1 MSRLREFL
9 HNYQTGVILIVL
21 LLFVILLY
29 HTFNHFFVYERDAFI
44 ESSLVEVT
52 TVVSGPVDEIFVA
65 DLQKVSKGQ
74 LLFRIDQKPFID
86 KLNQAKA
93 NLQLAKNN
101 HQSLLAQLATAKTKL
116 QVAQDELTY
125 QNKQLQ
131 RYQTLSE
138 SNDASLEKKDQT
150 LFYQQQAKGAV
161 ETAQLSIKTIK
172 AELGPINKEFAQTAK
187 AQAELKLANY
197 LFNRT
202 NVYSPIDGRIT
213 AFFLR
218 KGDYASVGSPLFA
231 IVNEKRWW
239 VDAKIKE
246 NHLNDILGKRATI
259 WLGTGE
265 TFEGKVSGIAWAVN
279 RKENGGAENFSVL
292 PYLKKTEYW
301 IDLPQRFPV
310 RIDFEAKG
318 HELHYG
324 TSAKVLIHK

>member
-1 MSRLREFL
+1 MLRLRAFL
-9 HNYQTGVILIVL
+9 HSYQTGVILIAL
-21 LLFVILLY
+21 LLLVIVLY
-29 HTFNHFFVYERDAFI
+29 KTFNHFFVYERDAFI
-44 ESSLVEVT
+44 ESNLIQIT
-52 TVVSGPVDEIFVA
+52 PVVSGPVEEIFVA
-65 DLQKVSKGQ
+65 DLQKVRQGQ

-101 HQSLLAQLATAKTKL
+101 HQSLLEQLTTAETKL
-116 QVAQDELTY
+116 QVAQDELSY
-125 QNKQLQ
+125 QNKELK

-138 SNDASLEKKDQT
+138 ANDASLQKRDQS
-150 LFYQQQAKGAV
+150 LFYQQQAQGAV
-161 ETAQLSIKTIK
+161 ETAKLAIKTIK
-172 AELGPINKEFAQTAK
+172 AQLGPTDQEFAQTAK
-187 AQAELKLANY
+187 AKAELKLASY
-197 LFNRT
+197 LYNHT

-218 KGDYASVGSPLFA
+218 KGDYANEGSPLFA
-231 IVNEKRWW
+231 IVNEEQWW

-246 NHLNDILGKRATI
+246 GHLNGILGNRATI

-279 RKENGGAENFSVL
+279 RKEKGGAENFSVL